1 MRVRLCMTICI
12 RGNDAA
18 EFVRYYRNPDIGK
31 AYKARWPSV
40 ERAIRTCVISCWERG
55 NRDFLNEMA
64 GYPLRE
70 RPTVSEFFS
79 IAWVYLCREEQK
91 ERNRKTGNSKDG

>member
-1 MRVRLCMTICI
+1 M
-12 RGNDAA
+12 
-18 EFVRYYRNPDIGK
+18 P
-31 AYKARWPSV
+31 
-40 ERAIRTCVISCWERG
+40 ERG